1 MRNYKTIKEWE
12 NNAVRPL
19 SLKLNTIKEWENNAV
34 RPLSLKL
41 NTMSASKNNATL
53 KYQTLSEW
61 CIEQDKKQNNK

>member
-12 NNAVRPL
+12 KNGV
-19 SLKLNTIKEWENNAV
+19 S
-34 RPLSLKL
+34 PLSLKL

-61 CIEQDKKQNNK
+61 CVEEDKKQNNK

>member
-1 MRNYKTIKEWE
+1 MKNYKTIKEW
-12 NNAVRPL
+12 
-19 SLKLNTIKEWENNAV
+19 KNNAV